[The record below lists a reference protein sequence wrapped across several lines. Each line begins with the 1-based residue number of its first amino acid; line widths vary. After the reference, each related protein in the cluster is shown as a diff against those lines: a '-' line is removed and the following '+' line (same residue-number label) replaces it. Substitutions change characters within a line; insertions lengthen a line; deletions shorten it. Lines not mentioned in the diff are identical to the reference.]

1 MEENGRMKKK
11 LLAHIR
17 KEENGYSF
25 QTLEKHN
32 RATAEYAKATLCDI
46 GLGTTA
52 YLAGLIHDAGKS
64 TKKFQNYLHKA
75 VFEGDVVRG
84 SVNHTFAGVRY
95 ILNNYHDA
103 EKWGPYAPLTS
114 ELIAFAAGAHHGL
127 FDCVDSRRQS
137 GFQHRLDKEE
147 IEYDEAIENFLN
159 ECVCKDELD
168 RLFTES
174 TCEVEAF
181 VLQAISPLNE
191 ESVSFGEE
199 SCFML
204 SMVARLL
211 TSAVIEGDRRDTAEF
226 MQNIKFPNT
235 PTNKEQTEL
244 WEKLSGQVDA
254 ELDAMPADSKIDI
267 ARQSISKQCRAFAAK
282 PGGIYRLN
290 VPTGAG
296 KTLSSL
302 RFSLAH
308 AATQNKKR
316 IIFTSPL
323 LSILEQN
330 ADVIREHIKNDSIIL
345 EHHSNVIRSSDDE
358 ECLDYVDLLTDI
370 KTATFE
376 SPIIITTLFQLLS
389 ILFDGRTT
397 YVRRL
402 HALCD
407 SVIVIDEVQT
417 VPSHLLSLFNLAVS
431 FLSATCGATVVL
443 CSATQPCSEAANH
456 QIAGHIEEMV
466 PYNQKIWDAFRR
478 TKLTDVGSFSI
489 EELPDLAAENLK
501 DADSLLI
508 VCNKKAEAED
518 IYNALPD
525 IYNKFYL
532 SAAMCVAHR
541 RKVLSELQHALKEN
555 NGSQKIVC
563 VSTQVIE
570 AGVDISFSRVIR
582 LLAGM
587 DSMVQ
592 SAGRCNR
599 NGESEELAP
608 VQLVRCAGE
617 NLSHLSEI
625 KSGKDASMAL
635 LVEYKQQS
643 GKFDDDL
650 TSDKAIEYYY
660 RNLYKNMPNGLQDG
674 TVEVDGRKTTLFSM
688 LSENNDFL
696 DMSLSPECGEFCLRQ
711 AFRTAGHEFK
721 VYDTDT
727 TDAIVPYGNGKNIIS
742 EVLFLDLQRDYKRI
756 KELIEQA
763 KPYTVSIYS
772 WQRKQLEAEK
782 GIISLWDDKVRILK
796 DGYYNDATGF
806 IVKRGMLDFKEV

>member
-1 MEENGRMKKK
+1 MEGK

-17 KEENGYSF
+17 KEGSECDF
-25 QTLEKHN
+25 QTLSEHN
-32 RATAEYAKATLCDI
+32 RATAEYARAALEDI

-52 YLAGLIHDAGKS
+52 YLAGLIHDAGKA
-64 TKKFQNYLHKA
+64 TKKFQDYLHKA
-75 VFEGDVVRG
+75 VEGDAVRG

-95 ILNNYHDA
+95 ILTNYHDA
-103 EKWGPYAPLTS
+103 EKWGDYAPLTS
-114 ELIAFAAGAHHGL
+114 EFIAFAAGAHHGL
-127 FDCVDSRRQS
+127 FDCVDPNMKL
-137 GFQHRLDKEE
+137 GFQHR
-147 IEYDEAIENFLN
+147 IEKKDIGYDEAIENFFN
-159 ECVCKDELD
+159 DCVSKDELD

-174 TCEVEAF
+174 TKEIETF
-181 VLQAISPLNE
+181 VLRAISALNE
-191 ESVSFGEE
+191 ESTSFVEE

-204 SMVARLL
+204 SMVARLIA
-211 TSAVIEGDRRDTAEF
+211 SAVIEGDRRDTAEF
-226 MQNIKFPNT
+226 MQNIKFPNMLT
-235 PTNKEQTEL
+235 SKEHVEL
-244 WEKLSGQVDA
+244 WNKLSIQVDA
-254 ELDAMPADSKIDI
+254 VLDAMPADKKIDR
-267 ARQSISKQCRAFAAK
+267 ARQNISKQCRAFAAK

-302 RFSLAH
+302 RFALAH

-330 ADVIREHIKNDSIIL
+330 ADVIREHIKDDSIIL
-345 EHHSNVIRSSDDE
+345 EHHSNVIRSSDNE
-358 ECLDYVDLLTDI
+358 ERLDYVDLLTDI

-389 ILFDGRTT
+389 ILFDGKTT

-407 SVIVIDEVQT
+407 SIIVIDEVQT

-431 FLSATCGATVVL
+431 FLSVACGVTIVL

-456 QIAGHIEEMV
+456 QIAGRIEEMV
-466 PYNQKIWDAFRR
+466 PYNQEIWDAFRR
-478 TKLTDVGSFSI
+478 TKLTDVGSYSL
-489 EELPDLAAENLK
+489 EELPKLAAENLN

-508 VCNKKAEAED
+508 VCNKKAEAEN
-518 IYNALPD
+518 IYQALPD

-541 RKVLSELQHALKEN
+541 RKVLAELQQALKEN
-555 NGSQKIVC
+555 NGSKKIVC

-570 AGVDISFSRVIR
+570 AGVDISFARVIR

-617 NLSHLSEI
+617 NLSHLTEI
-625 KSGKDASMAL
+625 KSGKDATMAL
-635 LVEYKQQS
+635 LEEYKQNS
-643 GKFDDDL
+643 DKFDDDL
-650 TSDKAIEYYY
+650 TSNKAIEYYY

-696 DMSLSPECGEFCLRQ
+696 DMSISPECGEFCLRQ
-711 AFRTAGHEFK
+711 AFKTAGREFK

-727 TDAIVPYGNGKNIIS
+727 TDAIVPYGEGKNIIS
-742 EVLFLDLQRDYKRI
+742 KMLSLDLQRDYKKI

-772 WQRKQLEAEK
+772 WQRKQLEVEK
-782 GIISLWDDKVRILK
+782 GMISLWDDRVRILE
-796 DGYYNDATGF
+796 DGYYNESTGF
-806 IVKRGMLDFKEV
+806 VIKRGLLEFKEV